1 MLAEVAHR
9 APPEQVPIRRVVSS
23 WRSAPLS
30 VDLCYRPPV
39 ASRFECPRCQNV
51 FVPDGHGADDA
62 FVECPACGALAMSA
76 GEATDALARAVTGAH
91 DIPTNLQ
98 PSGEA
103 TLPPSQEA
111 AGFPEPPSTEAVA
124 SPGIFS
130 NLLDSKDVLALPSLP
145 SEPPSP
151 PPPVAEPPS
160 SSSSSSSQ
168 QAAGRAE
175 AGLDLGLADELGDFV
190 LPTTA
195 PAQALSPSKKTPAK
209 KAPSTPS
216 TSTSAPSPAAPKVGA
231 VANDAV
237 DFSGEG
243 AAALTE
249 EAFGALEAAFDGL
262 AAKPAARGKDGLT
275 DDERAFLG
283 DSPAA
288 RAAPPSKPSK
298 PSKSAAPPPPKPS
311 KAAALP
317 PPRRPKRDRGA
328 GFALSPEARE
338 AAFLAVRSDAPRP
351 ARALP
356 AEMDSATIEAPTSA
370 LAEATVPQ
378 QQAPP
383 RPGQQRAQPAEPTD
397 IVAANR
403 KKPAPARPRPSVLGG
418 VPAIA
423 LSVAVFAGL
432 AGGAAVGA
440 LTTPQQVKRNDARAR
455 AEEQLAEGNRFYEA
469 QRYDD
474 ALGKYKGAVSIDR
487 AFAIA
492 HRAKGAA
499 LAKQNRH
506 DEAADAYLEYLNLE
520 PSAVDAADVKAAV
533 AARGKGAASTAG
545 GGG

>member
-1 MLAEVAHR
+1 
-9 APPEQVPIRRVVSS
+9 
-23 WRSAPLS
+23 
-30 VDLCYRPPV
+30 V

-91 DIPTNLQ
+91 DIPTHLQ

-103 TLPPSQEA
+103 TQPPSQEA
-111 AGFPEPPSTEAVA
+111 QGFAEPPSTEAVA

-145 SEPPSP
+145 SEPPAP
-151 PPPVAEPPS
+151 PPPVAE
-160 SSSSSSSQ
+160 SSSSSQ
-168 QAAGRAE
+168 HAGRGE

-209 KAPSTPS
+209 KPPPSTKAASTATPMPS
-216 TSTSAPSPAAPKVGA
+216 SSSSSSGRAAVGA
-231 VANDAV
+231 VSKDAV

-262 AAKPAARGKDGLT
+262 AAKPAARGADGLT

-283 DSPAA
+283 DAPAP

-298 PSKSAAPPPPKPS
+298 STSPPPPKPS

-317 PPRRPKRDRGA
+317 PPRRPKRDRGT
-328 GFALSPEARE
+328 GFALSPEARD
-338 AAFLAVRSDAPRP
+338 AAFLAVRSSDVPRP

-383 RPGQQRAQPAEPTD
+383 RPGQQRAQAAEPTD

-403 KKPAPARPRPSVLGG
+403 KKPTPARPRPSVLGG

-533 AARGKGAASTAG
+533 AARGKGPASTG
-545 GGG
+545 GGGG